1 MDVFIGSAQMQH
13 SEEIPNFLKKL
24 RNISDYK
31 KTGYQI
37 STNNGFSKVLTP
49 FSMWIFP
56 GECSNAQIGLI
67 TAMVETFGL
76 PEWRHVV
83 HGHICTRSLLQ

>member
-1 MDVFIGSAQMQH
+1 MMMEFVIGSAQMQH

-37 STNNGFSKVLTP
+37 SINNGFSKILTP
-49 FSMWIFP
+49 FYMWIFP
-56 GECSNAQIGLI
+56 GECSNAQTELI
-67 TAMVETFGL
+67 TAMMETFGL
-76 PEWRHVV
+76 PE
-83 HGHICTRSLLQ
+83 